1 MPRFPGVGPRIR
13 QRLIE
18 MGYVRRDGQ
27 PVVRRFAMVFRYDK
41 TLFYEWLADRR
52 TPTKEL
58 NRLAENLGM
67 AVPELLFGEQESK
80 GKKRPIGPRA
90 KDRS

>member
-27 PVVRRFAMVFRYDK
+27 PDVRRFAMDYRYDK
-41 TLFYEWLADRR
+41 TLFYEWLGDRR

-58 NRLAENLGM
+58 HRLARDLG
-67 AVPELLFGEQESK
+67 VPVPVLLFGESEAKAAKNPSPR
-80 GKKRPIGPRA
+80 RPR
-90 KDRS
+90 KSS